1 MGRFSNLFKHVRF
14 DTLNEFEIELLKIQQ
29 TTNSKIIAL
38 IGIGGRFKGLPLLY
52 ATDDEKE
59 LKIYAARISEFLIH
73 LKNLAADKSLK
84 EYIIYFGDSIM
95 LFKKL
100 IDNVA
105 FVALTRF
112 ESDVEPIRQWI
123 FKKEEL
129 LKTLFHEPSSK

>member
-1 MGRFSNLFKHVRF
+1 MGRFSNLFKHVKF
-14 DTLNEFEIELLKIQQ
+14 ETLNEFEIELLKLQH
-29 TTNSKIIAL
+29 TTNSKIVAL

-52 ATDDEKE
+52 AAEDEKE

-73 LKNLAADKSLK
+73 LKNLASDKTLK

-95 LFKKL
+95 IFKKL
-100 IDNVA
+100 IYTVA

-123 FKKEEL
+123 SKKEEL
-129 LKTLFHEPSSK
+129 LKKLFHEPSE